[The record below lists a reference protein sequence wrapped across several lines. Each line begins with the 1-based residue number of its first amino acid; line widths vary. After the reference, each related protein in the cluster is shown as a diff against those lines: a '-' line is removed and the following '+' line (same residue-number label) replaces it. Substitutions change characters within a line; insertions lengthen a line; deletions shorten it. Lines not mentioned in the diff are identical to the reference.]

1 MRPIAHTLILAIF
14 SPLGLSVAMADGPSA
29 TLTRQIAAES
39 VVLWVGKDERVYA
52 SGQAGALRG
61 DTDPRSRRHFEPI
74 DGLSDIVSV
83 ALLRDGNDGAGA
95 LDRAGRAWLWG
106 KYWCPLLHDEAGC
119 DERAHRPAPM
129 PGLTD
134 IVAIAMG
141 AQHLLALDRE
151 GRVHALGSPYLV
163 SGNSYGQLGTGD
175 TETRP
180 VPFVVPGIDDA
191 IAIAAASATSLIL
204 RRDGS
209 VWGMG
214 LGWGGLLGR
223 DAKGGSML
231 GGLDEASANPRPL
244 RVAGLSDI
252 VAIDAGD
259 RFALALDREGRAWGW
274 GLNDS
279 AQLGPPANEL
289 TPTRPRRL
297 AGIAGARAIAAGYDF
312 SLILGADQQVRA
324 LGGNVYGT
332 LGDKRGEL
340 EGEARTIAALGTAD
354 RIYAGHYNAFAS
366 LPDGS
371 IVGWGANDA
380 GVGGFAPNAD
390 KSAIG
395 PTLLAADARPAPPSA
410 VLAAGGVALRI
421 GAQLGSDQR
430 SERVEL
436 RIAGHEALMLEVDA
450 DATTAE
456 ATLELPLG
464 RREYTLD
471 GEAVMDDGA
480 HRRVRGGG
488 MLLVTRQPIA
498 ATFDR
503 TTAQAGVAAAI
514 KVLRAELGTDLP
526 RQIDVAFRFTSAGQ
540 LGDPELDQAEQILDF
555 KLPRAY
561 RAAMQRHGAFA
572 LYAGPSP
579 FPAVALIAPREAL
592 TISAWVEATR
602 AKLNDPPRDA
612 IEEQLAAQ
620 FDYHADEIA
629 AVAADAAWRT
639 DRIAALVG
647 EETYMWAVT
656 APRCEDGRARDRIE
670 NFFSPAADEET
681 GEERYFAWRERS
693 GCDNDLDT
701 RLVAATRDAAIAAL
715 KERGVVFLAQEPERE
730 ELEIGFLRVDDD
742 GTGDLTLRLAR

>member
-1 MRPIAHTLILAIF
+1 
-14 SPLGLSVAMADGPSA
+14 MADGPSA

-297 AGIAGARAIAAGYDF
+297 AGIGGARAIAAGYDF
-312 SLILGADQQVRA
+312 SLILGADQRVRA
-324 LGGNVYGT
+324 LGGNVYGA

-354 RIYAGHYNAFAS
+354 RIYAGHYNTFAS

-390 KSAIG
+390 KSATG
-395 PTLLAADARPAPPSA
+395 PTLLAADARSAPPSA

-436 RIAGHEALMLEVDA
+436 RIAGHEALSLAVDA
-450 DATTAE
+450 EAMTAE

-471 GEAVMDDGA
+471 GEAVMENGV
-480 HRRVRGGG
+480 RRQVRGGG

-498 ATFDR
+498 AVFDR
-503 TTAQAGVAAAI
+503 AAAEAGI
-514 KVLRAELGTDLP
+514 AAAVRAVRAELGTDLP
-526 RQIDVAFRFTSAGQ
+526 RQLGSAFRFEGGTPA
-540 LGDPELDQAEQILDF
+540 DPAELERAEQALGIA
-555 KLPRAY
+555 LPSGY
-561 RAAMQRHGAFA
+561 RAAMRHHGAFA

-579 FPAVALIAPREAL
+579 FPATALIGPGDAP
-592 TISAWVEATR
+592 TIAAWVERTR
-602 AKLNDPPRDA
+602 GALHDPTRDV
-612 IEEQLAAQ
+612 IEDQLASQ
-620 FDYHADEIA
+620 FGYHAEELA
-629 AVAADAAWRT
+629 AVADDAVWRS
-639 DRIAALVG
+639 DRIAAVFG
-647 EETYMWAVT
+647 EETYMWAVS
-656 APRCEDGRARDRIE
+656 AARCPDGRVRDRIE
-670 NFFSPAADEET
+670 TFFSPDIDEET

-693 GCDNDLDT
+693 GCDNALDQ
-701 RLVAATRDAAIAAL
+701 RLIASARDTVLAAL
-715 KERGVVFLAQEPERE
+715 QERGVVFLSRDAERD
-730 ELEIGFLRVDDD
+730 EIEVGFLRVDDD
-742 GTGDLTLRLAR
+742 GSGDLTLRLAR